1 MNKLTLMLLFLFSFS
16 SFATEMSGEAHIESN
31 SIKYNEENEENEENG
46 ELREVTFIING
57 AAAKEMYDS
66 IKSEAWFDECEGVT
80 KKRVGDFKCY
90 ITNQKEYSCVFTLN
104 LQHQKLSDLEC

>member
-1 MNKLTLMLLFLFSFS
+1 MNKITSVLLLLVSFS
-16 SFATEMSGEAHIESN
+16 SFATEMTGEAHIESN
-31 SIKYNEENEENEENG
+31 SVIYNKENG

-90 ITNQKEYSCVFTLN
+90 ITDQKEHSCVFTLN
-104 LQHQKLSDLEC
+104 LQHQKLGDLEC

>member
-1 MNKLTLMLLFLFSFS
+1 MNKITSVLLLLVSFS
-16 SFATEMSGEAHIESN
+16 SFATEMTGEAHIESN
-31 SIKYNEENEENEENG
+31 SVIYNKENG

-90 ITNQKEYSCVFTLN
+90 ITDQKEHSCVFTLN
-104 LQHQKLSDLEC
+104 LQHQKLGNLEC

>member
-1 MNKLTLMLLFLFSFS
+1 MNKLTLMLLLLFSIS
-16 SFATEMSGEAHIESN
+16 SYSTEMTGQAHIESN
-31 SIKYNEENEENEENG
+31 SIQYNEENG
-46 ELREVTFIING
+46 ELREVTFVVNG

-90 ITNQKEYSCVFTLN
+90 ITDEKEYSCVFTLN
-104 LQHQKLSDLEC
+104 LQHQKLSDMEC

>member
-1 MNKLTLMLLFLFSFS
+1 MLLFLFSFS

-31 SIKYNEENEENEENG
+31 SIKYNEENG

>member
-1 MNKLTLMLLFLFSFS
+1 MNKLTLVLLLLVCVS
-16 SFATEMSGEAHIESN
+16 SFATEMSGEAHIGSN
-31 SIKYNEENEENEENG
+31 SFKYNEENG

-57 AAAKEMYDS
+57 AAAKEMYES

-90 ITNQKEYSCVFTLN
+90 ITDQKEHSCVFTLN